1 MLPPTGGARS
11 DLHQDEESGRAEPTQ
26 NTVAKPLERIMSAK
40 KVDRRLAVKGDAIC
54 FDFLKSDPAVY
65 FDYLA
70 APGNLSEMF
79 REPSSVIRG
88 IKGAVNRVS
97 QPPIKDAR

>member
-1 MLPPTGGARS
+1 M
-11 DLHQDEESGRAEPTQ
+11 
-26 NTVAKPLERIMSAK
+26 ERMMSAK
-40 KVDRRLAVKGDAIC
+40 KVDRRLAVNGNAIC

-70 APGNLSEMF
+70 APGNLSEAL

-88 IKGAVNRVS
+88 IKSSVSRVS
-97 QPPIKDAR
+97 QPPIKDAC

>member
-1 MLPPTGGARS
+1 
-11 DLHQDEESGRAEPTQ
+11 
-26 NTVAKPLERIMSAK
+26 MSAK

-70 APGNLSEMF
+70 APGNLSEAL
-79 REPSSVIRG
+79 REPSSIIRG
-88 IKGAVNRVS
+88 IKSSVNRVS
-97 QPPIKDAR
+97 QPPIKDPR